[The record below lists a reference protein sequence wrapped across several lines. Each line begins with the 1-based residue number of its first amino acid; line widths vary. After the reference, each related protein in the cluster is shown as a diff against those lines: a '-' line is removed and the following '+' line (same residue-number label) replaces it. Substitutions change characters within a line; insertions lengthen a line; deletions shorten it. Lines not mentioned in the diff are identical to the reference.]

1 MKKSDTI
8 QILVVDDEAA
18 GRGILTKLLPE
29 VFSTPIVLKEAC
41 GVAEAITILQTSK
54 IDILF
59 LDVQMPE
66 QNGFDLLRQ
75 ISKIDFETIFVTGF
89 DKYAIHAF
97 RFNALDYLLKP
108 VDIGEL
114 KLAVSKAVKRINEK
128 KSSAENIKHLLLP
141 AEGDVG
147 YDKKIALHIADKVVF
162 IDIISISHILASDN
176 YSELITCEKER
187 FITPRLL
194 KEFEVYFEYL
204 PAFIRISRS
213 IIINAKCIKSYS
225 KDFPC
230 CVEMQ
235 TGVSFEISR
244 RKKADVLKVLE
255 LMA

>member
-1 MKKSDTI
+1 MKKNNDNI
-8 QILVVDDEAA
+8 QILIVDDEAA
-18 GRGILTKLLPE
+18 GRGILAKLIP
-29 VFSTPIVLKEAC
+29 
-41 GVAEAITILQTSK
+41 TILSTTFTIQEARGVTEALEIIATNK

-75 ISKIDFETIFVTGF
+75 IKQIDFEIIFVTGF
-89 DKYAIHAF
+89 DKYAVHAF

-108 VDIGEL
+108 VDIEEL
-114 KLAVSKAVKRINEK
+114 KLAVLKAVKRINEK
-128 KSSAENIKHLLLP
+128 KSSAEHIKHLLP
-141 AEGDVG
+141 AVEDIS
-147 YDKKIALHIADKVVF
+147 YDKKIAIHITDKVVF
-162 IDIISISHILASDN
+162 IDIKSISHIQASDN
-176 YSELITCEKER
+176 YSELITCKNEK

-213 IIINAKCIKSYS
+213 VIINAKCIKSYS

-230 CVEMQ
+230 IVEMQ

-244 RKKADVLKVLE
+244 RKKADVLKILE
-255 LMA
+255 QLA

>member
-1 MKKSDTI
+1 MKKNNDI
-8 QILVVDDEAA
+8 VKILIVDDEAA

-29 VFSTPIVLKEAC
+29 VLSTPIVLKEAC
-41 GVAEAITILQTSK
+41 SVAEALTILQASK

-75 ISKIDFETIFVTGF
+75 TNEIDFETIFVTGF
-89 DKYAIHAF
+89 DKYAVHAF

-108 VDIGEL
+108 VDIEEL
-114 KLAVSKAVKRINEK
+114 KLAVTKAVKRINEK
-128 KSSAENIKHLLLP
+128 KNSAEHIKHLLP
-141 AEGDVG
+141 AVGDIS
-147 YDKKIALHIADKVVF
+147 YDKKIAIHITDKVVF
-162 IDIISISHILASDN
+162 IEINSVSHIQASDN
-176 YSELITCEKER
+176 YSELITCKNEK

-194 KEFEVYFEYL
+194 KEFEVYLEYL

-213 IIINAKCIKSYS
+213 VIINAKCIKSYS

-230 CVEMQ
+230 IIEMQ

-244 RKKADVLKVLE
+244 RKKADVLKILE
-255 LMA
+255 QLA